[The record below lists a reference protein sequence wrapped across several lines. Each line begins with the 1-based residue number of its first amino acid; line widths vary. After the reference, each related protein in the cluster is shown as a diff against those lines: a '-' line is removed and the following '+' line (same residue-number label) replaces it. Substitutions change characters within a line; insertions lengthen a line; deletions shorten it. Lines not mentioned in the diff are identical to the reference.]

1 MQNVAG
7 DYNFNLSHS
16 RLRSSAVHPNN
27 EFQRMFPQLIK
38 NETKPAIRHREDKAG
53 VGADF
58 FFLRIDIYEE

>member
-1 MQNVAG
+1 
-7 DYNFNLSHS
+7 
-16 RLRSSAVHPNN
+16 
-27 EFQRMFPQLIK
+27 MFPQLIK